1 MEIYER
7 LFTTMLE
14 KDIMQRD
21 IFENI
26 EGTTKST
33 VSSWKTRRTDPPAKL
48 LIPLC
53 KLLGVSVEYMLTGE
67 NSKTSSVCFPKNNI
81 DEADLQLLE
90 QFKQLSAE
98 DKAEVRGVIRG
109 MMIKSSKAGADS
121 EAV

>member
-7 LFTTMLE
+7 LFITMYD
-14 KDIMQRD
+14 KGIMQRD

-33 VSSWKTRRTDPPAKL
+33 VSAWKTRKSDPPAKL

-53 KLLGVSVEYMLTGE
+53 QLLGVSVEYMLTGE
-67 NSKTSSVCFPKNNI
+67 VSKTSTVCFPKNNI
-81 DEADLQLLE
+81 DEADMQLLE
-90 QFKQLSAE
+90 QLKQLSTE

-109 MMIKSSKAGADS
+109 MLMKASKAGAKT